1 MNVSRETYKIFKFC
15 CIVAILALFTGCG
28 EDSIKED
35 TSAFNKIIENNDGL
49 KSAEDVLILYY
60 KYVRPGVEKG
70 YTVTSE
76 KLPRHRFLVVLIKA
90 RMGDDSMQG
99 EKFTMLVEQ
108 KEKFWKVVIV
118 ERNWK
123 CYPGRGNTSWGTK
136 PCG

>member
-1 MNVSRETYKIFKFC
+1 MFHVKQVKKLKFC
-15 CIVAILALFTGCG
+15 YILVIFILFSACG

-60 KYVRPGVEKG
+60 KYARPGEEKG

-76 KLPRHRFLVVLIKA
+76 KLPRHRYMVILIKDNMA
-90 RMGDDSMQG
+90 DDSMQG

-108 KEKFWKVVIV
+108 KEKFWKVITV

-123 CYPGRGNTSWGTK
+123 CYPRRGHSSWGTE